1 MTFTMYIK
9 GIVFLSRVTN
19 FLKIKLDKDLRYL

>member
-1 MTFTMYIK
+1 MTFTMYTK
-9 GIVFLSRVTN
+9 GIVFLSLVTK